1 MKFEKLSDFEKLSF
15 VSNSLEDI
23 KSYILEESFFNCPQS
38 DFAHQQKHSAF
49 VDKILGY
56 KIDQL
61 ELSLVRRAKELYPFG
76 TMKNW
81 GRLMHNGSQSWVGLT
96 PQQLQTTYNELWR
109 MCEILNPKPHSS
121 FVDIGAGYGRMALV
135 LNLFSPDAHFV
146 GYEIVKERVE
156 EGNRMFEFLGL
167 HDAKLLLQDIAE
179 DGFTLPQADYYFM
192 YDFGNS
198 DHINIILNQLKVL
211 ADHRTIRVVVRGDY
225 SRHEVQNFHP
235 WLSQVFEAHHEEKF
249 SVYSSGSLIP

>member
-1 MKFEKLSDFEKLSF
+1 MKFETLSDFEKLAQTPL
-15 VSNSLEDI
+15 SLED
-23 KSYILEESFFNCPQS
+23 KKHCILESSFFNCPQS
-38 DFAHQQKHSAF
+38 DFAHQQKHSAL

-56 KIDQL
+56 KIDDL
-61 ELSLVRRAKELYPFG
+61 ELRLVRKAKELYPFG

-81 GRLMHNGSQSWVGLT
+81 GRLMHNGAQSWVGLT

-109 MCEILNPKPHSS
+109 MCEILKPRPQSS

-156 EGNRMFEFLGL
+156 EGNRMFELLGL
-167 HDAKLLLQDIAE
+167 HDAKLLLQDLSLKN
-179 DGFTLPQADYYFM
+179 FTLPVADYYFM

-198 DHINIILNQLKVL
+198 DHISVILKQLEFVAGL
-211 ADHRTIRVVVRGDY
+211 RTIRVVVRGDY

-235 WLSQVFEAHHEEKF
+235 WLSQVFEAFHEEKF
-249 SVYSSGSLIP
+249 SVYSSGSFSP